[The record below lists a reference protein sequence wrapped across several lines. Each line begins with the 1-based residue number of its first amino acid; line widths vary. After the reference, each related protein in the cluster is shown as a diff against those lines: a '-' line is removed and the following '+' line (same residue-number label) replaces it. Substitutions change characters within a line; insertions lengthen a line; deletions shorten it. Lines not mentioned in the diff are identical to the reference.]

1 MRTSSWTRPFRAGL
15 ALSAAAAALAGCAA
29 VGPNFTPP
37 APPASQGYA
46 QAGDAPSHGDVQ
58 TEVGAKVE
66 AEWWTLFRSPALDSV
81 IREAI
86 ANSPTLDAARAR
98 LAAAHEEV
106 RAETG
111 QLSVDASA
119 GYQRERANLY
129 AFSGGAFSPNALP
142 GFTFPTNP
150 EFNLYTLSGTVS
162 YNFDL
167 FGQVRRTRE
176 ALKADAEAQARELD
190 AAYLTLTGQVVAQ
203 ALTIADANV
212 QIAALQDIVASDQ
225 SDLEVVR
232 KARAAGGATAAD
244 EAAIESELA
253 QDAAAIPA
261 QQQRLA
267 AARHQMAVLVG
278 KSPSAFNPPDFNAN
292 SGVMPTELPVSL
304 PSELVRNR
312 PDILEAEA
320 ELHAA
325 TARIGV
331 ATAALYPNITL
342 SGSVTQNAL
351 TPSQIFSPIS
361 NSWAIGPTVSAPIFH
376 SGELKARKREA
387 EDQARA
393 ALDNYEQTVIAAFA
407 QVDDALQAVAH
418 DNDAYDQQ
426 SKALDAATSRLE
438 MLRRGYRAG
447 GVSAL
452 QLIDA
457 ERGWRR
463 TRLALSQQVTGRYGD
478 AARLLLATASVPPGA
493 ADARAGTAPTP

>member
-1 MRTSSWTRPFRAGL
+1 MRTSSWTRPLRSGL
-15 ALSAAAAALAGCAA
+15 ALGAAAAALAGCAA

-37 APPASQGYA
+37 APPPSQGYA
-46 QAGDAPSHGDVQ
+46 QPGDVAGHGDVQ
-58 TEVGAKVE
+58 AEVGAKVA
-66 AEWWTLFRSPALDSV
+66 AEWWTLFRSPALDQV

-98 LAAAHEEV
+98 LAAAREEV
-106 RAETG
+106 KAQTG
-111 QLSVDASA
+111 QLTIDGTA
-119 GYQRERANLY
+119 GYQYERSNLY
-129 AFSGGAFSPNALP
+129 AFSGGAFSSSALP
-142 GFTFPTNP
+142 GFSFPTNP
-150 EFNLYTLSGTVS
+150 EFSLYTLSASAS
-162 YNFDL
+162 YNLDL

-176 ALKADAEAQARELD
+176 ALKADTEAQARALD
-190 AAYLTLTGQVVAQ
+190 AAYLNLTGQVVAQ

-212 QIAALQDIVASDQ
+212 QIAALQDIVSSDQ
-225 SDLEVVR
+225 ADLDVVR
-232 KARAAGGATAAD
+232 KARAAGGETPAD

-253 QDAAAIPA
+253 QDSAAIPA

-278 KSPSAFNPPDFNAN
+278 KAPSEFDPPDFNAN
-292 SGVMPTELPVSL
+292 SGVLPTSLPVSL
-304 PSELVRNR
+304 PSELVHNR

-320 ELHAA
+320 QLHAA

-342 SGSVTQNAL
+342 QGSLTQNAL

-361 NSWAIGPTVSAPIFH
+361 NSWAIGPSLSVPIFH
-376 SGELKARKREA
+376 SGELRARKREA

-393 ALDNYEQTVIAAFA
+393 ALDTYEQTVLAAFA
-407 QVDDALQAVAH
+407 QVDDSLQAIAH

-457 ERGWRR
+457 ERNWRR
-463 TRLALSQQVTGRYGD
+463 TRLALSQEVTGRYSD

-493 ADARAGTAPTP
+493 AQAKADKPAS